1 MIMKLLYRCR
11 YCNKECARPCGL
23 AIHERICLLNPN
35 RKPLVNNGNGW
46 KFVKNKRASYGTW
59 KCIDC
64 GEIFETRSKLK
75 EHRKLIHDTT
85 IKKYEI
91 IDGKRRLTQ
100 GSIAWNAGLTKETS
114 KSIAKGAETYKKHI
128 KDGTIIPSQLGKPLS
143 KDHKEHIS
151 KGMIKAHA
159 EGKAHN
165 IGESRWN
172 NKHSYPEKWLIKVLE
187 NEFGMKEHIDY
198 KTELPFGRYAL
209 DFAWI
214 NKKFCIEIDGE
225 QHERFEK
232 YKLRDNKKDELLK
245 QNNWQEIRI
254 KWKDCFNN
262 PKFYIELIRNK
273 FKELNLIKE

>member
-1 MIMKLLYRCR
+1 MIMKLLYKCR
-11 YCNKECARPCGL
+11 YCNKEYSRPCGL
-23 AIHERICLLNPN
+23 AIHERICLKNSN

-46 KFVKNKRASYGTW
+46 KFVKNKRAPFGTW

-64 GEIFETRSKLK
+64 GKIFETRSKLK

-85 IKKYEI
+85 TRKYEI

-100 GSIAWNAGLTKETS
+100 GSVAWNTGLTKETS

-128 KDGTIIPSQLGKPLS
+128 EDGTIIPSQLGKPLS

-151 KGMIKAHA
+151 KGMVKAHA

-172 NKHSYPEKWLIKVLE
+172 NEHSYPEKWLIKVLE
-187 NEFGMKEHIDY
+187 NEFGMKENIDY
-198 KTELPFGRYAL
+198 KTELSFGRYAL

-214 NKKFCIEIDGE
+214 NEKFCIEIDGE